1 MLPRPSSPCSALFV
15 PQSGL
20 TMPVVG
26 WFEQVKI
33 YPGEMILEAK
43 LDPGAKTAPI
53 GARDDL
59 RAQGRLGGALPDREP
74 RWARPG
80 RNAPRETKVK
90 RHFGKRQRRPVVKL
104 GVCVGDL
111 VSSA

>member
-1 MLPRPSSPCSALFV
+1 MLPRPPSPCSALFV

-26 WFEQVKI
+26 WAKRVKI
-33 YPGEMILEAK
+33 YPGEMILDAK
-43 LDPGAKTAPI
+43 LDTGAKTAPI
-53 GARDDL
+53 DVRDDL
-59 RAQGRLGGALPDREP
+59 RAQGRLGSALPDREP

-80 RNAPRETKVK
+80 R
-90 RHFGKRQRRPVVKL
+90 
-104 GVCVGDL
+104 